1 MELTAVAARYDEIKS
16 LGAEILA
23 ISIDSP
29 FTHRVWQEG
38 ELSEMVPGGRPAAP
52 GPTGLKRLME

>member
-1 MELTAVAARYDEIKS
+1 MAVATKHDEIKS
-16 LGAEILA
+16 LGAVIPA

-29 FTHRVWQEG
+29 FRHKVWQEG
-38 ELSEMVPGGRPAAP
+38 ELSKMVPGGLPAAL